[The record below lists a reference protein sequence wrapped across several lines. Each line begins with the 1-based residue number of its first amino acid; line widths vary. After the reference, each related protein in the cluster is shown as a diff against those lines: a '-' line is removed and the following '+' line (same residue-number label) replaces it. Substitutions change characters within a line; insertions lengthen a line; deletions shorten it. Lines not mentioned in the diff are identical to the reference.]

1 MTAGRLM
8 LDLSGTQLD
17 REEAELLQHPC
28 VGGVILFARNIE
40 SAEQV
45 GHLCGEI
52 RALRPELLLAVDQ
65 EGGRVQRLREG
76 FTRLPALRQL
86 GYLHDLNP
94 EAALQ
99 GSRLLGQLMASE
111 VLDAG
116 LDFSFAPVL
125 DLDYGQSEVI
135 GNRAFSANTSQ
146 LIALA
151 DAYIAG
157 MQAAGMAAVG
167 KHYPGHGYVSAD
179 SHTTLPVDY
188 RPLQEIK
195 SSCLQPFA
203 ALASQLQG
211 IMPAHVIYTALD
223 QQPAGFSRPW
233 LQLLR
238 EELNFTGM
246 IFSDDLAMEAAA
258 VAGCYPQRAEAALA
272 AGCDQILVCNNRPA
286 ALEVLEWMQAQP
298 LGACDKAAALQ
309 ARLPTSRHW
318 QESPEALLA
327 RQLAEQLVSHDLHT
341 ALHCLTSA

>member
-17 REEAELLQHPC
+17 QEEVELLQRPS

-76 FTRLPALRQL
+76 FTRLPPLRQL
-86 GYLHDLNP
+86 GHLHELDAQ
-94 EAALQ
+94 AALQ
-99 GSRLLGQLMASE
+99 ASRLLGQLMASE
-111 VLDAG
+111 VLDVG

-135 GNRAFSANTSQ
+135 GDRAFAADTTR

-157 MQAAGMAAVG
+157 MQEAGMAAIG

-179 SHTTLPVDY
+179 SHTSLPVDP
-188 RPLQEIK
+188 RSLDAIR
-195 SSCLQPFA
+195 SSCLQPFV
-203 ALASQLQG
+203 ALARKLQG

-258 VAGCYPQRAEAALA
+258 VAGYYPQRAEAALA
-272 AGCDQILVCNNRPA
+272 AGCDQVLVCNNRPA
-286 ALEVLEWMQAQP
+286 ALEVLEWMEAQP
-298 LGACDKAAALQ
+298 LDASDKAAALQ
-309 ARLPTSRHW
+309 ARLPTSRNW
-318 QESPEALLA
+318 QQSPEALLA
-327 RQLAEQLVSHDLHT
+327 RQVAEQLVNNDLHT
-341 ALHCLTSA
+341 ALHCLSSV